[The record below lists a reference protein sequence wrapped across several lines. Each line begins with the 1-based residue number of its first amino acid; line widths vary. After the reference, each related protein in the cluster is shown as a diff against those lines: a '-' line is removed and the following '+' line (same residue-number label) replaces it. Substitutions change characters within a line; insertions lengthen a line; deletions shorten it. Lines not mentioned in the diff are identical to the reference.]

1 MCSKT
6 RLTVG
11 QALIRF
17 LAVQYSE
24 RDGVEHRLIEGCF
37 GIFGHGN
44 LAGVAEALL
53 EVRAVAPGRAPLLPS
68 AQRAGDG
75 AHGLWLCPHAQP
87 SVDFRLPL
95 VCRTWGDQYGDR
107 GGDRHG
113 QPDPRPAPTL

>member
-1 MCSKT
+1 MSKT

-11 QALIRF
+11 QALVRF

-53 EVRAVAPGRAPLLPS
+53 ESELSRPGELRYYQARNEQAMVHTACRL
-68 AQRAGDG
+68 R
-75 AHGLWLCPHAQP
+75 PHAQP
-87 SVDFRLPL
+87 PVDSCLSL

-107 GGDRHG
+107 SGDRDG
-113 QPDPRPAPTL
+113 QPDPGPAPTL